1 MSAAPMRQED
11 DPVLSRG
18 VMPVLVTGASGFIGA
33 HVVCQLL
40 ERGFSVRAMLRDV
53 SLSVMFPKNENLEIV
68 KGDLFD
74 IESLK
79 AAVSGC
85 GDVIHCAAA
94 LYVGAKDV
102 KRDVVDPS
110 VVGVQNLCSVM
121 GGVKRIIH
129 TSSVA
134 AIRSTDYENG
144 KVFSRKDWCNDAS
157 ETRNAYGFAKAEA
170 ERIMREW
177 AKDRDV
183 RLVTIHPSI
192 VFGPILHKRHLE
204 GSMSYLKHFIKGPP
218 FVLDVHINF
227 VDVRDV
233 AIAHV
238 NALENGVD
246 RERYII
252 HKEGMWMKEIGQTL
266 TKNLPKKYATRK
278 LPSALAYLLA
288 IFHPKLSVKQLRGS
302 LGTHV
307 DYDVDDSFS
316 TLDLPNYDV
325 VTTLVDSV
333 NSVKAQD

>member
-1 MSAAPMRQED
+1 MRQED
-11 DPVLSRG
+11 DPA
-18 VMPVLVTGASGFIGA
+18 MYAMCMTVLVTGASGFIGA
-33 HVVCQLL
+33 HVVCELL
-40 ERGFSVRAMLRDV
+40 SRGYRVRAMLRDL
-53 SLSVMFPKNENLEIV
+53 SLAEIFPESENLEVV
-68 KGDLFD
+68 KADLFD
-74 IESLK
+74 IESLRK
-79 AAVSGC
+79 AVDGC
-85 GDVIHCAAA
+85 EDVIHCAAA

-110 VVGVQNLCSVM
+110 VIGVENLCSIM
-121 GGVKRIIH
+121 DDVKRVIH

-134 AIRSTDYENG
+134 AIRSTIFENG
-144 KVFSRKDWCNDAS
+144 RIFTNQDWCNDAS
-157 ETRNAYGFAKAEA
+157 EQRNSYGFAKAQA
-170 ERIMREW
+170 EKIIRKW
-177 AKDRDV
+177 AEGRDV

-238 NALENGVD
+238 NALEMGED

-252 HKEGMWMKEIGQTL
+252 HKKGLWMSEIGQL
-266 TKNLPKKYATRK
+266 LSSNLPKKYATKK
-278 LPSALAYLLA
+278 LPRMLAYVLA
-288 IFHPKLSVKQLRGS
+288 IFHPKLSVKQLKNSIGI
-302 LGTHV
+302 HV
-307 DYDVDDSFS
+307 GYDVGDSFS
-316 TLDLPNYDV
+316 ALDLPDYEV